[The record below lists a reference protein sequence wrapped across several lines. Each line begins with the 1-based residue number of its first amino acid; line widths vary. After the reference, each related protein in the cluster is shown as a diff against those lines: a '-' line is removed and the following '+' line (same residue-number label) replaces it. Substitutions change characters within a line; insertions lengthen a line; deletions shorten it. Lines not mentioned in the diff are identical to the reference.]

1 METLGELLVSLRKRD
16 GLTLRQVE
24 VITEK
29 RVSNAYLSQIENGK
43 ILKPSLNILFA
54 LSEVYGVS
62 YNEIMELAGYISAR
76 GSRESA
82 LEGHEVTNLLGEI
95 SKEEEERLLEYL
107 TFLRSN
113 YKK

>member
-43 ILKPSLNILFA
+43 ILKPSPNILFA

-62 YNEIMELAGYISAR
+62 YNELMELAGYR

-82 LEGHEVTNLLGEI
+82 LKGHEVTNLLGEI
-95 SKEEEERLLEYL
+95 SKEEEGRLLEYL